1 MCSHCAITHNP
12 WVWRALQLLSE
23 SVLGISSYCWKHEV
37 RARWLHSALAVFR
50 NNFMRDIVAIYMY
63 AQKLITSRV
72 PINKSIRPRDEVI
85 MMNNDE
91 TYDEIMM

>member
-1 MCSHCAITHNP
+1 MQQNWQNVIKK
-12 WVWRALQLLSE
+12 
-23 SVLGISSYCWKHEV
+23 IK
-37 RARWLHSALAVFR
+37 
-50 NNFMRDIVAIYMY
+50 IV
-63 AQKLITSRV
+63 TSRV

>member
-1 MCSHCAITHNP
+1 MGYYPGHVS
-12 WVWRALQLLSE
+12 
-23 SVLGISSYCWKHEV
+23 SVGTMAMVAGYISLGIIMAMV
-37 RARWLHSALAVFR
+37 V
-50 NNFMRDIVAIYMY
+50 
-63 AQKLITSRV
+63 TSRV